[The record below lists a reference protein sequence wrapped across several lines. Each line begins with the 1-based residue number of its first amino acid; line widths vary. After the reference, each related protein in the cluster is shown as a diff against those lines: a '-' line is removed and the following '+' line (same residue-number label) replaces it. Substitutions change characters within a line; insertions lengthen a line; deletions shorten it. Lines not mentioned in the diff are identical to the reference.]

1 MTVDCSD
8 HANGRS
14 VVRFEDEIR
23 IMHGLIRPLLTFDRR
38 RFLMDLLVTSL
49 LAWSIAVAAY
59 LAASEYATLFLCLIG
74 GCVFY
79 RAATMIHD
87 ISHFQKELEKE
98 AFIWNL
104 LVGVP
109 FLIPSFMYVNQHLQ
123 HHSVARYTSDED
135 AEYEQYAGR
144 GVGIVLLRLMKC
156 PLLPLFAPVRFLFLA
171 PVGLMSRRIG
181 GIVRMHFS
189 TLSLKIPFKRSVLP
203 DGEIRTWVV
212 LEAITWAYCLI
223 FSGALW
229 CSILSWKALAILYS
243 YVAIG
248 ETLNVIR
255 ALGGTHGYR
264 HSPARI
270 GFRSQIEDSFN
281 IESRSMLHR
290 ILFPNGLQYHALHHL
305 FPRIPYYR
313 MREAHTLLMEQLPR
327 GSFYRALSLPTIWR
341 GFKRVLDSRR

>member
-1 MTVDCSD
+1 M
-8 HANGRS
+8 
-14 VVRFEDEIR
+14 RFEDEIR
-23 IMHGLIRPLLTFDRR
+23 NMHGLIRPLLPFDRR

-59 LAASEYATLFLCLIG
+59 LASPVYASLSLCLIG

-79 RAATMIHD
+79 RAATMIHEL
-87 ISHFQKELEKE
+87 SHFQIELKRETS
-98 AFIWNL
+98 IWNFL
-104 LVGVP
+104 IGVP

-144 GVGIVLLRLMKC
+144 GVGIVLLRLLKC
-156 PLLPLFAPVRFLFLA
+156 PFLPLFAPVRFLFLA
-171 PVGLMSRRIG
+171 PIGLLNSRLGRTL
-181 GIVRMHFS
+181 RMHFS
-189 TLSLKIPFKRSVLP
+189 TLSLRIPFKRSVLP
-203 DGEIRTWVV
+203 ECEIRTWVV
-212 LEAITWAYCLI
+212 LEAVTWAYCLL
-223 FSGALW
+223 FAGALW
-229 CSILSWKALAILYS
+229 WSILSWKALGILYS
-243 YVAIG
+243 YQAIG
-248 ETLNVIR
+248 ETLNVVR

-281 IESRSMLHR
+281 IESRSLLHR
-290 ILFPNGLQYHALHHL
+290 LLFPNGLQYHALHHL

-327 GSFYRALSLPTIWR
+327 DSFYRTLSTPTIWC
-341 GFKRVLDSRR
+341 GLKRVIGSRR